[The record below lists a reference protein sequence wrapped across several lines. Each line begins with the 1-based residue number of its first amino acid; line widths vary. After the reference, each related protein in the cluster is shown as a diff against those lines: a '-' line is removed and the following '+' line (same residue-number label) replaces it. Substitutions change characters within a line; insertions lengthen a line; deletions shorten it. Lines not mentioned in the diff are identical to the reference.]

1 MQRMAHPGWVRRTT
15 QPVREAGT
23 EAAVTEDT
31 EVPSQVIPGRTPEPA
46 HPADR
51 LARKDF

>member
-15 QPVREAGT
+15 PPARWAGT
-23 EAAVTEDT
+23 DRAVTKDT
-31 EVPSQVIPGRTPEPA
+31 EVPSQVTPGRTPDPA